1 MWRKITVETETKN
14 EKENEK
20 ENVTENKTENKTEMS
35 GKSENKGILLKI
47 YAVTVTIIAGVAMVT
62 GIYFFRKAT
71 REEKEVIKLV
81 HIDKD
86 NGNVNSDD
94 DDNNDDIRVR
104 ETVKDYMQ
112 NGKGVM
118 AMLRE
123 LYPDNVIVYDSV
135 TPNKYLFLPII
146 EGVKK
151 NDIDNNNLKV
161 LDNGEIQYIV
171 DDKVKSHKGIDVSKY
186 QKEINW
192 QQVAQEGVEFAM
204 IRIGY
209 RGYGT
214 GVIVL
219 DEQAVKNI
227 EGAKA
232 AGIDVGVY
240 FFSQAVTEQEAVE
253 EARFV
258 IDNIRKYDIKYP
270 IVFDTEE
277 IINDEARTKDLSVD
291 ELTDITIAFCEEV
304 EKQGYTPAVYANLK
318 WFTLYLDIS
327 RLDKYHKWY
336 AYYDNSLY
344 FPYKIS
350 MWQYSESGSV
360 NGIEGSVDMNIS
372 FEDWE

>member
-1 MWRKITVETETKN
+1 MSKN
-14 EKENEK
+14 ENPDKEENEVSVK
-20 ENVTENKTENKTEMS
+20 PD
-35 GKSENKGILLKI
+35 NKGKWLKI
-47 YAVTVTIIAGVAMVT
+47 YAVIITLAAFISIIA
-62 GIYFFRKAT
+62 GIYFFIKSNK
-71 REEKEVIKLV
+71 ENKEVIELI
-81 HIDKD
+81 HINESNNENSND
-86 NGNVNSDD
+86 NKVKE
-94 DDNNDDIRVR
+94 IVR
-104 ETVKDYMQ
+104 DYME

-123 LYPDNVIVYDSV
+123 LYPDNIIVYDSV
-135 TPNKYLFLPII
+135 TPNKYLFLPIKD
-146 EGVKK
+146 GVKK
-151 NDIDNNNLKV
+151 NDINNDNLKV
-161 LDNGEIQYIV
+161 LDNGEIQYV
-171 DDKVKSHKGIDVSKY
+171 VNDKVKSHKGIDVSKY

-204 IRIGY
+204 IRVGY

-214 GVIVL
+214 GAIVL

-227 EGAKA
+227 EGATA

-240 FFSQAVTEQEAVE
+240 FFSQAITKEEAIE

-258 IDNIRKYDIKYP
+258 IDNIKNYNIKYP

-277 IINDEARTKDLSVD
+277 ILNEETRTKDLSVD
-291 ELTDITIAFCEEV
+291 ELTDISIAFCEEV
-304 EKQGYTPAVYANLK
+304 EKHGYTPAIYANLR
-318 WFTLYLDIS
+318 WFSLNLDIS

-350 MWQYSESGSV
+350 MWQYSESGSIK
-360 NGIEGSVDMNIS
+360 GIEGSVDMNIS

>member
-1 MWRKITVETETKN
+1 MWRKKTIE
-14 EKENEK
+14 EKEI
-20 ENVTENKTENKTEMS
+20 EMTD
-35 GKSENKGILLKI
+35 KSDSQVVGIKI
-47 YAVTVTIIAGVAMVT
+47 YAAIITVIAVVAIVT
-62 GIYFFRKAT
+62 GAYFFRKAT
-71 REEKEVIKLV
+71 KEERQVIELVNIEEK
-81 HIDKD
+81 
-86 NGNVNSDD
+86 N
-94 DDNNDDIRVR
+94 NNDNKVKEI
-104 ETVKDYMQ
+104 VKDYMQ

-123 LYPDNVIVYDSV
+123 LYPDNIVVYDSAN
-135 TPNKYLFLPII
+135 PNKYLFLPIA
-146 EGVKK
+146 EDVKK
-151 NDIDNNNLKV
+151 NDINNDNLKV
-161 LDNGEIQYIV
+161 LDNGELQYV
-171 DDKVKSHKGIDVSKY
+171 VNDKVKSHKGIDVSRY
-186 QKEINW
+186 QNEINW
-192 QQVAQEGVEFAM
+192 QQVAQEGVEFAI

-214 GVIVL
+214 GAIVL
-219 DEQAVKNI
+219 DEQAFKNI

-240 FFSQAVTEQEAVE
+240 FFSQAINEQEAIE

-258 IDNIRKYDIKYP
+258 IDNIEKYDIKYP

-277 IINDEARTKDLSVD
+277 ILNDESRTKNLSVD

-304 EKQGYTPAVYANLK
+304 EKQGYTPAIYANLR
-318 WFTLYLDIS
+318 WFALCLDMS

-350 MWQYSESGSV
+350 MWQYSESGSI

>member
-1 MWRKITVETETKN
+1 MWRKITVEKETKN
-14 EKENEK
+14 EIEIEK
-20 ENVTENKTENKTEMS
+20 ENVTENKTEMS

-47 YAVTVTIIAGVAMVT
+47 YAVIVTIIAGMAMIT

-81 HIDKD
+81 HIDND
-86 NGNVNSDD
+86 NSNDDSDD
-94 DDNNDDIRVR
+94 NDDDIRVR
-104 ETVKDYMQ
+104 EIVKDYMQ

-171 DDKVKSHKGIDVSKY
+171 DDKVKSHKGIDVSRY

-240 FFSQAVTEQEAVE
+240 FFSQAITEQEAVE

-336 AYYDNSLY
+336 AYYDNKLY